1 MAVKE
6 GATLS
11 IKEKLAMLEEVF
23 EMDEGTL
30 SADMQLE
37 ELEQWDSMAK
47 LSVIV
52 LMDDEFGKELTGDQI
67 KKFVKVQDILDFM
80 G

>member
-1 MAVKE
+1 MVLKE
-6 GATLS
+6 GATLR

-23 EMDEGTL
+23 EMEEGTL

-52 LMDDEFGKELTGDQI
+52 LMDDEFGKELSGDQI

>member
-1 MAVKE
+1 MT
-6 GATLS
+6 G
-11 IKEKLAMLEEVF
+11 KEKLAMLEELF
-23 EMDEGTL
+23 EMDEGSL
-30 SADMQLE
+30 SAEMILD

-47 LSVIV
+47 LSLIV

-67 KKFVKVQDILDFM
+67 KKFVKVQDVLDFM

>member
-23 EMDEGTL
+23 EMEEGTL

-37 ELEQWDSMAK
+37 KLEQWDSMAK

>member
-6 GATLS
+6 GTTLS
-11 IKEKLAMLEEVF
+11 IKEKLVMLEEVF

-30 SADMQLE
+30 SADMLLD

>member
-1 MAVKE
+1 MTN
-6 GATLS
+6 G
-11 IKEKLAMLEEVF
+11 EKLAMLEEVF
-23 EMDEGTL
+23 EMEEGTL
-30 SADMQLE
+30 SADIQLE

-67 KKFVKVQDILDFM
+67 KKFVTVQDILDFM

>member
-1 MAVKE
+1 MVVKE

-23 EMDEGTL
+23 EMEEGTL
-30 SADMQLE
+30 SADMQLD

-52 LMDDEFGKELTGDQI
+52 LMDDEFGKELSGDQI

>member
-1 MAVKE
+1 M
-6 GATLS
+6 TNS
-11 IKEKLAMLEEVF
+11 EKLAMLEEVL

-52 LMDDEFGKELTGDQI
+52 LMDDEFGKELSGDQI